1 MTGSAQKRGRSVKT
15 DRHFAPALLMPAG
28 EIARRDQGQKKRGRE

>member
-15 DRHFAPALLMPAG
+15 DRHFASALHIPAG
-28 EIARRDQGQKKRGRE
+28 EFARRHQGQKKRGRE